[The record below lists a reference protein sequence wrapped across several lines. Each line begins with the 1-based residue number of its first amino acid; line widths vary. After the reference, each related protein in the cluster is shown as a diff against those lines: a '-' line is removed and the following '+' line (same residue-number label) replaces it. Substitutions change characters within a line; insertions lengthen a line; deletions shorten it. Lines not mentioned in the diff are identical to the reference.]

1 MLMKKTKRII
11 LLGLISTILVLS
23 VFGTFAAV
31 PGVESESQYHPPI
44 KGTTDE
50 KYDEYYQLVSEY
62 LSKYDYS
69 IDGVEYVLDEFQ
81 MEIAYEHYTDN
92 SQEPDYAV
100 AYVECTTN
108 GTRQY
113 YEINGYYIYCL
124 APAFP
129 FEEFQLTYFVIDTDT
144 NKVSDLTEALE
155 RDFDKYF
162 TFFTESGNV
171 RITLIGDINRDK
183 KLDVRDATTI
193 QKCLAG
199 LEDFYYDY
207 KDEYLGFAEKMHGK
221 WQRYVSD
228 FNRDGVRNIKDA
240 TAIQKKIAGLP
251 Y

>member
-1 MLMKKTKRII
+1 MEKTKRIT
-11 LLGLISTILVLS
+11 LVGLIAVMLLLS
-23 VFGTFAAV
+23 VLCSSAAV
-31 PGVESESQYHPPI
+31 SGPNFEAESHPLV

-69 IDGVEYVLDEFQ
+69 IDGVEYSLDEFQ
-81 MEIAYEHYTDN
+81 MEIAYEHYEDN
-92 SQEPDYAV
+92 SQKPDYAV
-100 AYVECTTN
+100 AYVEYSVYTE
-108 GTRQY
+108 RQH

-124 APAFP
+124 APSYP
-129 FEEFQLTYFVIDTDT
+129 FDEFQLTYFVIDTDT
-144 NKVSDLTEALE
+144 NEVYELTEALE
-155 RDFDKYF
+155 KDFDRYF
-162 TFFTESGNV
+162 TFFTESENV
-171 RITLIGDINRDK
+171 RITLIGDMNRDK
-183 KLDVRDATTI
+183 KLDVKDATAI

-207 KDEYLGFAEKMHGK
+207 KDEKLGFSEKMHGK

-228 FNRDGVRNIKDA
+228 FNRDGERNIKDA